1 MYLLNWYV
9 LYWYKNINSDATGAC
24 PQGVDV
30 TPEWLA
36 QCQTETAEA
45 EGGCWERERTLT
57 WVPAWNQGGLRV
69 RWCVSLVPN
78 TPTRTPCQ
86 ASPRLA
92 HAVRCFSFQV
102 ERCVYAVQEQ
112 QVLTL
117 LPLLVQNTTCF
128 TGTKLLILKMSAAP
142 MPVQEQQVRLSL
154 LKYLLY

>member
-1 MYLLNWYV
+1 MLTYADVY
-9 LYWYKNINSDATGAC
+9 AC

-30 TPEWLA
+30 SPERLA

-117 LPLLVQNTTCF
+117 LALLVQNTTCF
-128 TGTKLLILKMSAAP
+128 TGTKVPTLKVSAAP
-142 MPVQEQQVRLSL
+142 MPCTSSRYYSV
-154 LKYLLY
+154 Y

>member
-1 MYLLNWYV
+1 MLTYADVY
-9 LYWYKNINSDATGAC
+9 AC

-30 TPEWLA
+30 SPERLA

-78 TPTRTPCQ
+78 TRTRTPCQ

-117 LPLLVQNTTCF
+117 LALLVQQDYVLYWYKSTDSEVERC
-128 TGTKLLILKMSAAP
+128 AYA
-142 MPVQEQQVRLSL
+142 VQEQQVLLRLL
-154 LKYLLY
+154 NCLRY